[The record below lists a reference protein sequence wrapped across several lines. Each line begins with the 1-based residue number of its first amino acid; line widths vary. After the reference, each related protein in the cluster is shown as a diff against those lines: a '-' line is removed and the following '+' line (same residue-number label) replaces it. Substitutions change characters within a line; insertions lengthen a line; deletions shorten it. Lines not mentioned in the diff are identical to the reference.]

1 MAVKPI
7 PEGYHSVTPYLI
19 VKGAAKAIDYYKKV
33 FGATEIMR
41 MPGPNGTVGH
51 AEIKSRRF
59 QSIMLADEQQGN
71 YRSPE
76 GLGGSPVSLMVYV
89 HDVDTTFKQA
99 IANGAKETR
108 ALQDQFYG
116 DRSGNLVDPFGHVW
130 TVATHKEDVSEAE
143 MKRRMSAT
151 AENCVATSF
160 NIPPHSIREPFAS
173 LEGGIFYLDRE

>member
-1 MAVKPI
+1 MSVKPI

-41 MPGPNGTVGH
+41 MPGPNGTVMH
-51 AEIKSRRF
+51 AEIKIGDSV
-59 QSIMLADEQQGN
+59 IMLADEQQGN
-71 YRSPE
+71 FRSPE

-89 HDVDTTFKQA
+89 EDVDKTFKQA
-99 IANGAKETR
+99 ISSGAKETR
-108 ALQDQFYG
+108 AVQDQFYG

-143 MKRRMSAT
+143 MQRRMSAMQKT
-151 AENCVATSF
+151 A
-160 NIPPHSIREPFAS
+160 
-173 LEGGIFYLDRE
+173 

>member
-1 MAVKPI
+1 MSVKPI

-51 AEIKSRRF
+51 AEIKIGDSV
-59 QSIMLADEQQGN
+59 IMLADEQQGN
-71 YRSPE
+71 HRSPE

-89 HDVDTTFKQA
+89 EDVDKTFKQA
-99 IANGAKETR
+99 ISSGAKETR
-108 ALQDQFYG
+108 AVQDQFYG

-130 TVATHKEDVSEAE
+130 TVATHKEDVSQAE
-143 MKRRMSAT
+143 MQRRMSTLQKT
-151 AENCVATSF
+151 A
-160 NIPPHSIREPFAS
+160 
-173 LEGGIFYLDRE
+173 

>member
-51 AEIKSRRF
+51 AEIKIGDSV
-59 QSIMLADEQQGN
+59 IMLADEQQGN
-71 YRSPE
+71 FRSPE

-89 HDVDTTFKQA
+89 EDVDTTFKQA
-99 IANGAKETR
+99 ISNGAKETR
-108 ALQDQFYG
+108 AVQDQFYG

-130 TVATHKEDVSEAE
+130 TVATHKEDVSEEE
-143 MKRRMSAT
+143 MKRRMSAMKQT
-151 AENCVATSF
+151 A
-160 NIPPHSIREPFAS
+160 
-173 LEGGIFYLDRE
+173 

>member
-51 AEIKSRRF
+51 AEIKIGDSV
-59 QSIMLADEQQGN
+59 IMLADEQQGN
-71 YRSPE
+71 FRSPE

-89 HDVDTTFKQA
+89 EDVDKTFKQA
-99 IANGAKETR
+99 ISNGAKETR
-108 ALQDQFYG
+108 AVQDQFYG

-130 TVATHKEDVSEAE
+130 TVATHKEDVSESE
-143 MKRRMSAT
+143 MQRHMSAQQKS
-151 AENCVATSF
+151 A
-160 NIPPHSIREPFAS
+160 
-173 LEGGIFYLDRE
+173 

>member
-19 VKGAAKAIDYYKKV
+19 VQGAAKAIDYYKKV

-41 MPGPNGTVGH
+41 IPAPNGGVMH
-51 AEIKSRRF
+51 AEIKIGASI
-59 QSIMLADEQQGN
+59 IMLADEQQGN
-71 YRSPE
+71 FRSPE

-89 HDVDTTFKQA
+89 EDVDKTFKQA
-99 IANGAKETR
+99 ISSGAKETR
-108 ALQDQFYG
+108 AVQDQFYG

-143 MKRRMSAT
+143 MQRRMSALQKT
-151 AENCVATSF
+151 A
-160 NIPPHSIREPFAS
+160 
-173 LEGGIFYLDRE
+173 

>member
-1 MAVKPI
+1 MSVKPI

-51 AEIKSRRF
+51 AELKIGDSI
-59 QSIMLADEQQGN
+59 IMLADEQQGN
-71 YRSPE
+71 FRSPE

-89 HDVDTTFKQA
+89 EDVDKTFKQA
-99 IANGAKETR
+99 ISSGAKETR
-108 ALQDQFYG
+108 AVQDQFYG

-130 TVATHKEDVSEAE
+130 TVATHKEDVSAAE
-143 MKRRMSAT
+143 MQRRMSALQKT
-151 AENCVATSF
+151 A
-160 NIPPHSIREPFAS
+160 
-173 LEGGIFYLDRE
+173 

>member
-1 MAVKPI
+1 MAVNPI

-51 AEIKSRRF
+51 AEIKIGDSI
-59 QSIMLADEQQGN
+59 IMLADEQQGN
-71 YRSPE
+71 FRSPE

-89 HDVDTTFKQA
+89 EDVDKTFKQA
-99 IANGAKETR
+99 ISSGAKETR

-130 TVATHKEDVSEAE
+130 TVATHKEDVSAAE
-143 MKRRMSAT
+143 MQRRMSTLQIT
-151 AENCVATSF
+151 A
-160 NIPPHSIREPFAS
+160 
-173 LEGGIFYLDRE
+173 